1 MPYMMNHPQ
10 YGEVMVA
17 DDGTMYVQD
26 DERGNVPVGNINP
39 NYNPGINN
47 AGLPD
52 NDINALRRAG
62 YMPDIGSLADM
73 SNMSGAGGRRFNN
86 ATDYYEYLYGP
97 GVTQETINGEI
108 FFKTPN
114 GADAYLPGTSP
125 LQYNPPPSMG
135 SQLTL
140 GALAAMAGAGL
151 FGGGAGGAAAATEG
165 AGGAALGELG
175 SGAFNM
181 AVPELGLTG
190 ASSSLAPTGG
200 VLGSG
205 TAGLAGGSAFYPAAD
220 ALALG
225 TTGLTGAGVT
235 GPLSF
240 GEIAQPELGSGMMGN
255 TSVSTVPTG
264 GELGSGASAVPGA
277 ESVFPAGSGTAATT
291 GATAA
296 TTAANAAST
305 GSALSRIMDGT
316 ATTADYT
323 SLAGIL
329 GSTGLGIL
337 GANQQADAS
346 RDVAD
351 KYLAMGAPYRDRLAA
366 SYAPGFSMAD
376 QPDFMNALD
385 IGANAAA
392 RATSAKVGNPVDNP
406 GAYAEMQKYISGSLA
421 LPQLNTYRSQLG
433 SFGQLGTA
441 VAGANDTSAANQTG
455 SMYNALGYGLG
466 NLTQP
471 QDSLSELLKRSGVKL
486 NGMSF

>member
-97 GVTQETINGEI
+97 GVTQEVINGET

-140 GALAAMAGAGL
+140 GALAAMAGYGL
-151 FGGGAGGAAAATEG
+151 LGGGAGGAAAATEG
-165 AGGAALGELG
+165 AGGALSAAEMAAAG
-175 SGAFNM
+175 SNGVAESMLFGGAD
-181 AVPELGLTG
+181 
-190 ASSSLAPTGG
+190 SLASAAGTSIPGM
-200 VLGSG
+200 S
-205 TAGLAGGSAFYPAAD
+205 TAGSS
-220 ALALG
+220 
-225 TTGLTGAGVT
+225 GLI
-235 GPLSF
+235 P
-240 GEIAQPELGSGMMGN
+240 
-255 TSVSTVPTG
+255 
-264 GELGSGASAVPGA
+264 
-277 ESVFPAGSGTAATT
+277 

-296 TTAANAAST
+296 ASTVPNFVDYINTGSIDGGTPNPTPVIPGMESVGNGVGLTEAAQALNTGTTAASA
-305 GSALSRIMDGT
+305 GSALSRIFDGT
-316 ATTADYT
+316 ATAADYT
-323 SLAGIL
+323 ALAGIL

-337 GANQQADAS
+337 GANEQADAS

-351 KYLAMGAPYRDRLAA
+351 KYLAMGAPYRDRLNA

-486 NGMSF
+486 NTATSF